1 MEKKD
6 SKTVLIIDDDNTIIL
21 ILREM
26 LIVNGYKVITPP
38 TIERSD
44 VLTTILNSYYDLA
57 ILDISMPNISGI
69 EICSI
74 IKKKY
79 LNTIHY
85 IPVIF
90 LTAHSDDEV
99 MMKSFEA
106 GGDDYL
112 IKPFKHKELIFK
124 LKALLRIKE
133 LNETVTRQKILREKM
148 VYTIVHEL
156 RSPLSAI
163 ITSNDS
169 MMVNINDMLEDEKI
183 LYISAI
189 AEESER
195 MMQIINKM
203 LEIGKYDSNKIDL
216 SLEQINIVGLVTKSY
231 TSMKQSALKK
241 NIELKLEITDFKLM
255 SLCDSEKIEQ
265 VIYNLL
271 SNAIKFTP
279 SNGHIAF
286 GAASDGDYIR
296 VYVKDNG
303 LGIKEEEM
311 DNLFQEFS
319 QLSARPTGGE
329 SSTGLGLAISRRIIN
344 AHRGKISVES
354 EWGKGS
360 TFYFLLPV

>member
-1 MEKKD
+1 
-6 SKTVLIIDDDNTIIL
+6 
-21 ILREM
+21 
-26 LIVNGYKVITPP
+26 
-38 TIERSD
+38 
-44 VLTTILNSYYDLA
+44 
-57 ILDISMPNISGI
+57 
-69 EICSI
+69 
-74 IKKKY
+74 
-79 LNTIHY
+79 
-85 IPVIF
+85 
-90 LTAHSDDEV
+90 
-99 MMKSFEA
+99 
-106 GGDDYL
+106 
-112 IKPFKHKELIFK
+112 
-124 LKALLRIKE
+124 
-133 LNETVTRQKILREKM
+133 
-148 VYTIVHEL
+148 
-156 RSPLSAI
+156 
-163 ITSNDS
+163 
-169 MMVNINDMLEDEKI
+169 
-183 LYISAI
+183 
-189 AEESER
+189 
-195 MMQIINKM
+195 
-203 LEIGKYDSNKIDL
+203 
-216 SLEQINIVGLVTKSY
+216 
-231 TSMKQSALKK
+231 MKQSALKK